1 MKNKDVNKA
10 IRQAFTHAAPN
21 VLDSVLSECETQKGT
36 VIVMTEKKKVH
47 WGIKLAAAAAM
58 LALIIGIGF
67 GAGTY
72 RLEHRV
78 VTTVSLDVNP
88 SVELRVNRQE
98 RVLEAL
104 ALNED
109 AGTVLDGMDL
119 EGSDLNVAV
128 NAVIGSMV
136 RNGYITELS
145 NSVLI
150 SVDSEK
156 DADAKALQEK
166 LTAEVSKMLD
176 KREFAGA
183 VLGQTVEP
191 EEELKSKAEE
201 FGITVG
207 KANLIDTIVREEEQY
222 SFEALAELTVHQLT
236 LILADKKLEVD
247 QKLDVDFVGKPS
259 EKGYIGR
266 DAAKDAAVKHA
277 GLSAQQVEE
286 AIVQLDFDDGL
297 MVYEV
302 EFVCDGWEYDY
313 EINALDGTI
322 LDADK
327 EFTGQEQLPI
337 QPPDGD
343 IGERLAVETALNHA
357 GLSLDQVDWV
367 DCRKEEDDGVKYYE
381 VTFRSGTWEYEYE
394 IGACNPVVREW
405 EKKQVYDITPVVP
418 PEADK

>member
-10 IRQAFTHAAPN
+10 IWQAFTHAAPN

-58 LALIIGIGF
+58 LALIIGVGF

-109 AGTVLDGMDL
+109 ARTVMDGLDL

-128 NAVIGSMV
+128 NAVIGAMV

-207 KANLIDTIVREEEQY
+207 KANLIDRIVREEEQY

-236 LILADKKLEVD
+236 LILADKKLE
-247 QKLDVDFVGKPS
+247 VDFVGKPS

-313 EINALDGTI
+313 EINALDGTV

-337 QPPDGD
+337 QPPDGN
-343 IGERLAVETALNHA
+343 IGEQLAVETALNHA
-357 GLSLDQVDWV
+357 GLPMDQVDWV
-367 DCRKEEDDGVKYYE
+367 DCQMEEDDGVKYYE

-394 IGACNPVVREW
+394 IGAYSPVVLDWDRE
-405 EKKQVYDITPVVP
+405 QVYEITPVVP
-418 PEADK
+418 PEVDK

>member
-58 LALIIGIGF
+58 LALVIGIGF
-67 GAGTY
+67 GAGIY
-72 RLEHRV
+72 RLDHRV

-109 AGTVLDGMDL
+109 ARNVLDGMDL

-128 NAVIGSMV
+128 NAVIGAMV

-176 KREFAGA
+176 KRDFAGA

-207 KANLIDTIVREEEQY
+207 KANLIDRIVREEEQY

-236 LILADKKLEVD
+236 LILADKKLE
-247 QKLDVDFVGKPS
+247 VDFVGKPS

-313 EINALDGTI
+313 EINALDGTV

-394 IGACNPVVREW
+394 IGAYMPVVLDWDRE
-405 EKKQVYDITPVVP
+405 QVYEITPVVP
-418 PEADK
+418 PEVDK

>member
-72 RLEHRV
+72 RLDHRV

-109 AGTVLDGMDL
+109 ARTVMDGMDL

-128 NAVIGSMV
+128 NAVIGAMV

-207 KANLIDTIVREEEQY
+207 KANLIDRIVREEEQY

-236 LILADKKLEVD
+236 LILADKKLE
-247 QKLDVDFVGKPS
+247 VDFVGKPS

-313 EINALDGTI
+313 EINALDGTV

-337 QPPDGD
+337 QPPDGN
-343 IGERLAVETALNHA
+343 IGEQLAVETALNHA
-357 GLSLDQVDWV
+357 GLPMDQVDWV
-367 DCRKEEDDGVKYYE
+367 DCQMEEDDGVKYYE

-394 IGACNPVVREW
+394 IGAYSPVVLDWDRE
-405 EKKQVYDITPVVP
+405 QVYEITPVVP
-418 PEADK
+418 PEVDK

>member
-58 LALIIGIGF
+58 LALIIGVGF

-72 RLEHRV
+72 RLDHRV

-109 AGTVLDGMDL
+109 ARTVMDGMDL

-128 NAVIGSMV
+128 NAVIGAMV

-176 KREFAGA
+176 KRDFAGA

-191 EEELKSKAEE
+191 EEELKSKAEAL
-201 FGITVG
+201 GITVG

-247 QKLDVDFVGKPS
+247 HKLDVDFVGKPS

-266 DAAKDAAVKHA
+266 DAAKDAAVNHA
-277 GLSAQQVEE
+277 GLSAQKVE
-286 AIVQLDFDDGL
+286 AASVQLDFDDGL

-313 EINALDGTI
+313 EINALDGTV

-337 QPPDGD
+337 QPPDGN
-343 IGERLAVETALNHA
+343 IGEQLAVETALNHA
-357 GLSLDQVDWV
+357 GLPMDQVDWV
-367 DCRKEEDDGVKYYE
+367 DCQMEEDDGVKYYE

-394 IGACNPVVREW
+394 IGAYSPVVLDWDRE
-405 EKKQVYDITPVVP
+405 QVYEITPVVP
-418 PEADK
+418 PEVDK

>member
-72 RLEHRV
+72 RLDHRV

-109 AGTVLDGMDL
+109 ARTVLDGMDL

-128 NAVIGSMV
+128 NAVIGAMV
-136 RNGYITELS
+136 RKGYITELS

-183 VLGQTVEP
+183 VLSQTVEP

-236 LILADKKLEVD
+236 LILADKKLE
-247 QKLDVDFVGKPS
+247 VDFVGKPS

-313 EINALDGTI
+313 EINALDGTV

-394 IGACNPVVREW
+394 IGAYNPVVREW

>member
-72 RLEHRV
+72 RLDHRV

-109 AGTVLDGMDL
+109 AGTVLDGMEL

-128 NAVIGSMV
+128 NAVIGAMV

-183 VLGQTVEP
+183 VLSQTVEP

-236 LILADKKLEVD
+236 LILADKKLE
-247 QKLDVDFVGKPS
+247 VDFVGKPS

-313 EINALDGTI
+313 EINALDGTV